1 MGTIPLS
8 PEEQEDLNEVCA
20 KRHVDFTTFSV
31 VVEEE
36 PMTAAGVSAIK
47 RRVRVLH
54 IPSGVAKDYEAEG
67 LGSNW
72 IAEFTQHLE
81 TGVFKTPKL

>member
-1 MGTIPLS
+1 MSTTWLS
-8 PEEQEDLNEVCA
+8 EDEQKYFEDACA

-72 IAEFTQHLE
+72 IADFARDLDTGFFT
-81 TGVFKTPKL
+81 TKS